1 MRKIGEGVQIGRFC
15 LVFANEVVLLLL
27 EAMVLRLQVVRGLL
41 STAVEVK
48 YGGLLKMP
56 DN

>member
-1 MRKIGEGVQIGRFC
+1 MRKIGEGVQIGRLC

-41 STAVEVK
+41 STAVQVK
-48 YGGLLKMP
+48 YGGLLKIP